1 MPTDVGRI
9 VNHFLS
15 KHFSQYVD
23 YDFTARL
30 EDQLD
35 SVSRGEQ
42 DWVPV
47 MEEFWGP
54 FKQQVEEKA
63 QVSREEAV
71 QARQLGNDPKTGKPV
86 IVRMGRYGPFVQIGT
101 REDEEKPRFAGLRPG
116 QKMNEIDL
124 EQALELFK
132 LPRELGESP
141 EGEKSSVNVGRY
153 GPYVR
158 YENKFVSIK
167 DDDPYTITLDRAL
180 ELVAAKKEAD
190 ANKVI
195 LTFPGSEI
203 QVLNGFYGP
212 YITNGKKNAKIPKD
226 REPASLTLQEC
237 EELIAA
243 APERRSRAKKKS
255 VKKKAAKKVTGG
267 KKKVSRKK
275 TGKKKAST
283 KTPSPSGNTT

>member
-1 MPTDVGRI
+1 
-9 VNHFLS
+9 
-15 KHFSQYVD
+15 
-23 YDFTARL
+23 
-30 EDQLD
+30 
-35 SVSRGEQ
+35 
-42 DWVPV
+42 
-47 MEEFWGP
+47 
-54 FKQQVEEKA
+54 
-63 QVSREEAV
+63 
-71 QARQLGNDPKTGKPV
+71 
-86 IVRMGRYGPFVQIGT
+86 
-101 REDEEKPRFAGLRPG
+101 
-116 QKMNEIDL
+116 
-124 EQALELFK
+124 
-132 LPRELGESP
+132 
-141 EGEKSSVNVGRY
+141 
-153 GPYVR
+153 VR

-283 KTPSPSGNTT
+283 KTPPPSGNTA